1 MYYLAAP
8 LGIANGTLGCHGT
21 PVGNHCSKEMASAS
35 NLHTA
40 NQIRVMTATKWPY
53 CCTTQCFMVFKINHL
68 VVTFAL
74 LLL

>member
-1 MYYLAAP
+1 MIQYKLVICDNLCDMYSKVCCP
-8 LGIANGTLGCHGT
+8 NKWI
-21 PVGNHCSKEMASAS
+21 SKEMTSAS
-35 NLHTA
+35 NLLTA

-68 VVTFAL
+68 VATLAL